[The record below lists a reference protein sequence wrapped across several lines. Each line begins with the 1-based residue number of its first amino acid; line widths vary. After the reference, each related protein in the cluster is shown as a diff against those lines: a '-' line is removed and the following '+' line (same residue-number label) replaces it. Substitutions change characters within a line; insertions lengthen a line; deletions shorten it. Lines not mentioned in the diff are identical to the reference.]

1 MERIKT
7 PFDFYDIDDYINYI
21 DELAKS
27 KKKNNFDDESISHSD
42 DRNTHNYIDNDRWF
56 FKSIY
61 LAKNIII
68 FFANMKT
75 PCFLNK

>member
-27 KKKNNFDDESISHSD
+27 KKKNNYDDESLSHSD
-42 DRNTHNYIDNDRWF
+42 DRNTHNFIDDDR
-56 FKSIY
+56 
-61 LAKNIII
+61 
-68 FFANMKT
+68 
-75 PCFLNK
+75 

>member
-42 DRNTHNYIDNDRWF
+42 GRNTHNFIDIRRKHLEKPRCFHISKKYNYIF
-56 FKSIY
+56 
-61 LAKNIII
+61 
-68 FFANMKT
+68 
-75 PCFLNK
+75 C

>member
-27 KKKNNFDDESISHSD
+27 KKK
-42 DRNTHNYIDNDRWF
+42 
-56 FKSIY
+56 KQ
-61 LAKNIII
+61 L
-68 FFANMKT
+68 
-75 PCFLNK
+75 